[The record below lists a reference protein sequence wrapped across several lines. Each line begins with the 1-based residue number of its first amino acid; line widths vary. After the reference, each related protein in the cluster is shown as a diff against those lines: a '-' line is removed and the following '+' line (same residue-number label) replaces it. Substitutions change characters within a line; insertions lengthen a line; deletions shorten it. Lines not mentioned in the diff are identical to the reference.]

1 MKEGG
6 PATGREKLNSTS
18 PTPQKIG
25 TRKVDIIGNKSTKHL
40 LTFKKRLQS
49 ANEAGKRIRNG
60 RRRSPDEGLAGAEN
74 FT

>member
-1 MKEGG
+1 MAPPPG
-6 PATGREKLNSTS
+6 EKKTALHVTH
-18 PTPQKIG
+18 TPKVGI
-25 TRKVDIIGNKSTKHL
+25 RKVDVIGNKSTKHL